1 MKKLKLSA
9 PLYLAALAAVVA
21 IPFGA
26 FAVEGVSINSVITS
40 LIAVVGVFLVVA
52 SLVGKSPALHRRPHA
67 QCGDVGA
74 IEKEYKQVQA
84 DLKKVGDDLKT
95 YAEQAQADIKRH
107 QSMSEE
113 TKAKVDELLVKQGE
127 LQANLQAAEQVL
139 ARLNSGGY
147 ESGKPK
153 SMGQLVVESD
163 EFKANAAS
171 VARTKGSFTVGI
183 QAAVTSDGASA
194 GDLIEP
200 TRVPGIVATP
210 ERRLFIRDLLNWGR
224 TGSNA
229 VEYVKETGFTSGAD
243 VVSENPSDGKPESD
257 ITFDLASAHIATIA
271 HWIQA
276 SKQVL
281 SDAPMLQSYI
291 DGRLRYG
298 LRLKEEAQLLKGSG
312 VGLNINGVYT
322 QASSY
327 VNPGVNV
334 ANDTIIDRLRLAML
348 QVQLAEYTADGIVLS
363 PIDWAAIE
371 LTKDSQGRY
380 IFANPVQLAG
390 PVLWGLPVVA
400 TQSMDAGDF
409 LTGAFRMGAQG
420 WDREDSTVTVSTQDR
435 DNFIKN
441 MVTILCEERIGLTVY
456 RPEAFVKGD
465 FTITSSGA

>member
-1 MKKLKLSA
+1 MS
-9 PLYLAALAAVVA
+9 
-21 IPFGA
+21 
-26 FAVEGVSINSVITS
+26 
-40 LIAVVGVFLVVA
+40 
-52 SLVGKSPALHRRPHA
+52 
-67 QCGDVGA
+67 Q
-74 IEKEYKQVQA
+74 IEAEYKQVQA
-84 DLKKVGDDLKT
+84 DLKKVGDDLKA

-127 LQANLQAAEQVL
+127 LQANLQAVEQVI
-139 ARLNSGGY
+139 ARLESGGGH
-147 ESGKPK
+147 SARPK
-153 SMGQLVVESD
+153 TMGQIVTESD
-163 EFKANAAS
+163 EFQARAATL
-171 VARTKGSFTVGI
+171 ARSKGSFTVPV
-183 QAAVTSDGASA
+183 QAALTSDAASA

-200 TRVPGIVATP
+200 TRVPGVVATP

-229 VEYVKETGFTSGAD
+229 VEYVKETGFTNGAD
-243 VVSENPSDGKPESD
+243 VVSENPSDGKPESSLV
-257 ITFDLASAHIATIA
+257 FDLASAHVATIA
-271 HWIQA
+271 HWLQA

-281 SDAPMLQSYI
+281 SDAAMLQSYI

-298 LRLKEEAQLLKGSG
+298 LKLKEEAQLLKGSG
-312 VGLNINGVYT
+312 VGLNINGIYT

-327 VNPGVNV
+327 VNPGVSV
-334 ANDTIIDRLRLAML
+334 DQDTIIDRLRLAML

-371 LTKDSQGRY
+371 LTKDTQGRY

-420 WDREDSTVTVSTQDR
+420 WDREDATVTVSTEDR

-441 MVTILCEERIGLTVY
+441 MVTILCEERVGLTVY